1 MHELLEFTGFAG
13 ENLKMPAF
21 SRRAL
26 VFCWVGVAAATE
38 GEARQ
43 LAGRWTARQPA
54 ARQRGRNAA
63 LLEFTLGKDG
73 SFRLDEVSRVGA
85 PLSYSGAYRLTG
97 SNEFLVSITEAPEA
111 GGRYRAGE
119 EVNLGG
125 LLWVSDTRVRIGEF
139 ELVKRLD

>member
-1 MHELLEFTGFAG
+1 MHELLEFTGFARENREMPPFAMATAG
-13 ENLKMPAF
+13 EPE
-21 SRRAL
+21 S
-26 VFCWVGVAAATE
+26 
-38 GEARQ
+38 RQ

-63 LLEFTLGKDG
+63 MLEFTLGKDG

-85 PLSYSGAYRLTG
+85 PLSYSGTYRVTG
-97 SNEFLVSITEAPEA
+97 SNEFLVSVTEAPES
-111 GGRYRAGE
+111 GGRFRSGE
-119 EVNLGG
+119 EANLGG

>member
-1 MHELLEFTGFAG
+1 MEVLG
-13 ENLKMPAF
+13 
-21 SRRAL
+21 RRAVVL
-26 VFCWVGVAAATE
+26 SCAGFVLAQD
-38 GEARQ
+38 RDSRD

-73 SFRLDEVSRVGA
+73 AFRLDEVSRVGA
-85 PLSYSGAYRLTG
+85 PLSYSGIYRLSASG
-97 SNEFLVSITEAPEA
+97 EFLLTVTEAPES
-111 GGRYRAGE
+111 GGRFRAGE

-125 LLWVSDTRVRIGEF
+125 VLWVSDTRVRIGEF

>member
-13 ENLKMPAF
+13 ENREMHPL
-21 SRRAL
+21 SRRAVVL
-26 VFCWVGVAAATE
+26 SSASYLFAQRQEV
-38 GEARQ
+38 RQ

-63 LLEFTLGKDG
+63 LLEFTIGKDG
-73 SFRLDEVSRVGA
+73 TFRLDEVSRVGA
-85 PLSYSGAYRLTG
+85 TLSYSGTYRL
-97 SNEFLVSITEAPEA
+97 SASDEFLLAVTEAPDS
-111 GGRYRAGE
+111 GGRFRAGE

-125 LLWVSDTRVRIGEF
+125 VLWISETRVRIGEF

>member
-1 MHELLEFTGFAG
+1 MRTLNRG
-13 ENLKMPAF
+13 AF
-21 SRRAL
+21 I
-26 VFCWVGVAAATE
+26 FCWAGFVLALG
-38 GEARQ
+38 GESRQ

-54 ARQRGRNAA
+54 ARKRGRNAA

-85 PLSYSGAYRLTG
+85 PLHYTGTFRLSDSG
-97 SNEFLVSITEAPEA
+97 EFILSVSEAPESE
-111 GGRYRAGE
+111 GRFRAGE

-125 LLWVSDTRVRIGEF
+125 VLWVSDTRVRIGEF

>member
-1 MHELLEFTGFAG
+1 MEVFG
-13 ENLKMPAF
+13 
-21 SRRAL
+21 RRAVVL
-26 VFCWVGVAAATE
+26 SCAGFVLAQD
-38 GEARQ
+38 RDSRD

-73 SFRLDEVSRVGA
+73 AFRLDEVSRVGA
-85 PLSYSGAYRLTG
+85 PLSYSGNYRISASG
-97 SNEFLVSITEAPEA
+97 EFLLIVTEAPES
-111 GGRYRAGE
+111 GGRFRAGE

-125 LLWVSDTRVRIGEF
+125 VLWVSDTRVRIGEF

>member
-1 MHELLEFTGFAG
+1 MHRLG
-13 ENLKMPAF
+13 
-21 SRRAL
+21 RRAVL
-26 VFCWVGVAAATE
+26 FSWAGFVSGQKAE
-38 GEARQ
+38 SRQ

-73 SFRLDEVSRVGA
+73 AFRLDEVSRVGA
-85 PLSYSGAYRLTG
+85 PQSYSGTYRL
-97 SNEFLVSITEAPEA
+97 SASDEFLLSVTEAPES
-111 GGRYRAGE
+111 GGRFRAGE

-125 LLWVSDTRVRIGEF
+125 MLWVSETRVRIGEF

>member
-1 MHELLEFTGFAG
+1 MQAIGRRTFLLCWAGFA
-13 ENLKMPAF
+13 
-21 SRRAL
+21 
-26 VFCWVGVAAATE
+26 AAAE
-38 GEARQ
+38 GESRQ
-43 LAGRWTARQPA
+43 LAGRWTARQPN

-85 PLSYSGAYRLTG
+85 PLSYSGSYRL
-97 SNEFLVSITEAPEA
+97 SAANEFLVSITEAPEA
-111 GGRYRAGE
+111 DGRFRAGE

-125 LLWVSDTRVRIGEF
+125 LLWVSETRVRIGEF